1 MKRKD
6 LTGQKFGYLT
16 VVEMLYHYNG
26 GRHTHCKCLCDCG
39 NEHIISADHLQKR
52 NNVSCGCMSNYHR
65 AINNRTNEIGN
76 KYGRL
81 TIIDIDY
88 SVKPSIAICECDC
101 GEIIRVIKADVVN
114 FHTQSCGCLQ
124 SEMTS
129 QANEKDFTDV
139 VSDSGVILKRR
150 AYKNSYGV
158 WMWHCK
164 CPICEKEFVALPAKV
179 MGQSYNI
186 LWM

>member
-1 MKRKD
+1 
-6 LTGQKFGYLT
+6 
-16 VVEMLYHYNG
+16 
-26 GRHTHCKCLCDCG
+26 
-39 NEHIISADHLQKR
+39 
-52 NNVSCGCMSNYHR
+52 MSNYHR